1 MSLKK
6 HLVHEFEFR
15 VFDEAY
21 ARIYKCLTM
30 LNEEQ
35 LWSSPNSTIPSAGC
49 QMLHICGNARQW
61 ILSGL
66 GGLPDNRDRDQEF
79 MVQDNIRKSDF
90 IFLLENLKSQLN
102 RCFDELDEKDFENIY
117 SIQGFKVTGFSSIAH
132 VMEHFSYHTGQITLL
147 TKIHTGKETGFYSE
161 IDLNQHNNLN

>member
-6 HLVHEFEFR
+6 HLVHEFEIR
-15 VFDEAY
+15 VFEESY
-21 ARIYKCLTM
+21 TRIYKCLTM

-35 LWSSPNSTIPSAGC
+35 LWSSPNPTIPSAGC
-49 QMLHICGNARQW
+49 QIMHLCGNARQW

-79 MVQDNIRKSDF
+79 VVQDNIRKSDF
-90 IFLLENLKSQLN
+90 IFLLENVKSQLKRYFN
-102 RCFDELDEKDFENIY
+102 DLKEEDLEEIY
-117 SIQGFKVTGFSSIAH
+117 SIQGFKVTGFSAIAH
-132 VMEHFSYHTGQITLL
+132 VLEHFSYHTGQITLL